1 MWLKQLM
8 ANSRHVHAW
17 CLATIPPLPEGTRK
31 VEYANVLM
39 CAFIAIIPPLS
50 EGTRKAMPLLYMNTP
65 EKAFDMFELM

>member
-1 MWLKQLM
+1 
-8 ANSRHVHAW
+8 
-17 CLATIPPLPEGTRK
+17 
-31 VEYANVLM
+31 M